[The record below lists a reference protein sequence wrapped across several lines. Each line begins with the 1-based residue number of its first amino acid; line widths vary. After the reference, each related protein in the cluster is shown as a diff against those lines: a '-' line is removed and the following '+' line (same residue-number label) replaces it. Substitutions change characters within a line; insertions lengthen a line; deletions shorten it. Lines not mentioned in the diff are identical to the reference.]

1 MNKEGAPDL
10 PDRIEQEFIFPD
22 GSAFTFPVTQAI
34 IVMQHDRGTSFEGYQ
49 NVNAFVQRAYME
61 MRDELARKVLG
72 KPLTALSDAE
82 KQVICR
88 AVPMNISEVE
98 P

>member
-1 MNKEGAPDL
+1 
-10 PDRIEQEFIFPD
+10 
-22 GSAFTFPVTQAI
+22 
-34 IVMQHDRGTSFEGYQ
+34 
-49 NVNAFVQRAYME
+49 ME
-61 MRDELARKVLG
+61 LRDELARKVLG

-88 AVPMNISEVE
+88 AVPMNVSEVE